1 MITKFYKRT
10 KELWA
15 AEIQIISIVFGTNIT
30 LFRNNSIL
38 SAKIK
43 QLEDQISLIYFD
55 ITLQEKLA
63 VTKVIENPKFFFS
76 YGKRFSK
83 QKSNVGPLY
92 NNDSLTNN
100 PSGMAN
106 ILQKQY
112 DQSVFSDPN
121 RHDKILPD
129 ADITCSNPNITDI

>member
-92 NNDSLTNN
+92 NNDSLTSN

-112 DQSVFSDPN
+112 DQSVFSDPY